1 MSSDTDATAT
11 AQQRTTRVAQGLA
24 ASPVQGAHT
33 APQAPPAATASL
45 LPPAAAPAPLSTP
58 YVDAL
63 LVLQKS
69 DLARLAEKPELAQG
83 LRLLFVDPGLLDEAA
98 VRGLRDT
105 VFRRLAP
112 DPDFQA
118 RAATEAMTLATLVD
132 LRLTALRA
140 ALWQAPGAAPSLHG
154 WDVGLFF
161 LALQR
166 ALVARQI
173 GAQIEATFP
182 ERRIGVLR
190 PCVVQQMYF
199 DSFVSTDLVAQDPT
213 RFAVLDSYEQTRWHR
228 ADAYDT
234 VFDAAAVRTA
244 MAGGRVSAITHV
256 PTCFYDRAWLAGE
269 VSRAHAFTLDLPS
282 PFWDVPLHRGA
293 ALLRPLPS
301 LADTDLAP
309 GTAAAYRYAEAA
321 APVLLDCLGHLLP
334 HPQARAQQVQAW
346 SQRCRWQAL
355 NFVALQQALLNAPPQ
370 APHLRPDFLL
380 SDQDTGLNGP
390 LFSVADALGSAIT
403 VVPHSGHPSML
414 LPHARRVVAVERAGY
429 GCRPRSVL
437 GQTVAVRAVRF
448 GQHVKR
454 RDHSRVKTLC
464 LLLNSMQTE
473 GLSHV
478 DAHALAAF
486 YRPLAALCEGAGVEL
501 ILRPKPGAPALS
513 VLSSALGVAP
523 ARLVQHVTQPLDQL
537 AESTQLCIAY
547 GEPTTGVAPFLDGG
561 CLVLQVNEQRW
572 PSDYTVCLPLLH
584 DGVIPLLD
592 HAQALQRVQALLA
605 DPARFKAD
613 TRQQNDAF
621 RVRCR
626 EAHDHVFDAARS
638 EAPHLNPATTPIPR
652 L

>member
-11 AQQRTTRVAQGLA
+11 ALQRVMRSA
-24 ASPVQGAHT
+24 ALPS
-33 APQAPPAATASL
+33 AATDASSADSTTSAE
-45 LPPAAAPAPLSTP
+45 AAAPVAAPGPGASP
-58 YVDAL
+58 YVEAL

-69 DLARLAEKPELAQG
+69 DLARLAEKPELAHG
-83 LRLLFVDPGLLDEAA
+83 VRLLFVDPGLLDEAA
-98 VRGLRDT
+98 VRGFRNND
-105 VFRRLAP
+105 FRRLAP

-118 RAATEAMTLATLVD
+118 RAATEALTLATLVD
-132 LRLTALRA
+132 LRLTALRK
-140 ALWQAPGAAPSLHG
+140 ALWLGPGAAPSLHG

-173 GAQIEATFP
+173 GAQIAADFP

-190 PCVVQQMYF
+190 PIVVQQMYF

-213 RFAVLDSYEQTRWHR
+213 RFAVLDSYQQTRWHR

-234 VFDAAAVRTA
+234 VFDAAALRTA
-244 MAGGRVSAITHV
+244 LAGGQVSAITHV
-256 PTCFYDRAWLAGE
+256 PTCFYDRAWLAAE
-269 VSRAHAFTLDLPS
+269 VSRAHPYTLDLPS

-293 ALLRPLPS
+293 ALLQTL
-301 LADTDLAP
+301 TD
-309 GTAAAYRYAEAA
+309 GHEVTDAAAAAGAAAAQRYGEAA
-321 APVLLDCLGHLLP
+321 AQVLQDTLSVLLP
-334 HPQARAQQVQAW
+334 QPQARTQQLQAW
-346 SQRCRWQAL
+346 AQRCRWQAL
-355 NFVALQQALLNAPPQ
+355 NFLALQRALVPTVNTR
-370 APHLRPDFLL
+370 PHFLL

-403 VVPHSGHPSML
+403 VVPHSGHASML

-437 GQTVAVRAVRF
+437 GQSVAVRAVRF
-448 GQHVKR
+448 GQ
-454 RDHSRVKTLC
+454 RVKQREHARIETVC

-486 YRPLAALCEGAGVEL
+486 YRPLATLCDRAGVEL

-537 AESTQLCIAY
+537 AETTQLCIAY

-561 CLVLQVNEQRW
+561 TLVLQVNEQRW
-572 PSDYTVCLPLLH
+572 PTDYTVCLPLVH
-584 DGVIPLLD
+584 DGVIPLLN
-592 HAQALQRVQALLA
+592 HADALRCVQSLLA
-605 DPARFKAD
+605 DAARFKAD
-613 TRQQNDAF
+613 TRRQNDAF
-621 RVRCR
+621 RMRCR
-626 EAHDHVFDAARS
+626 AAHDHVFETPRPIQAAT
-638 EAPHLNPATTPIPR
+638 AA
-652 L
+652 

>member
-11 AQQRTTRVAQGLA
+11 AQQRETR
-24 ASPVQGAHT
+24 
-33 APQAPPAATASL
+33 
-45 LPPAAAPAPLSTP
+45 PAAASAVAAPVALPVPTP

-69 DLARLAEKPELAQG
+69 DLARLAEKPALAQG

-98 VRGLRDT
+98 VRGLRSTD
-105 VFRRLAP
+105 FRRLAP

-132 LRLTALRA
+132 LRLTALRK
-140 ALWQAPGAAPSLHG
+140 ALWLGAGLPPSLHG
-154 WDVGLFF
+154 WDVGVFF

-173 GAQIEATFP
+173 GAQIAADFP

-190 PCVVQQMYF
+190 PSVVQQMYF

-213 RFAVLDSYEQTRWHR
+213 RFAVLDSYENTRWHR
-228 ADAYDT
+228 ADAYDA
-234 VFDAAAVRTA
+234 VFDAAAVRAA
-244 MAGGRVSAITHV
+244 MAGGRVTAITHV

-293 ALLRPLPS
+293 PLLRPLSEP
-301 LADTDLAP
+301 ADSGAAAAN
-309 GTAAAYRYAEAA
+309 TAAQRYSEAA
-321 APVLLDCLGHLLP
+321 AQVLQDTLVHLLP
-334 HPQARAQQVQAW
+334 HPQARTQQVQAW
-346 SQRCRWQAL
+346 AQRCRWQAL
-355 NFVALQQALLNAPPQ
+355 NFLALQQALLPRTGHTPAWC
-370 APHLRPDFLL
+370 PHFLL

-390 LFSVADALGSAIT
+390 LFSVADALASPIT

-437 GQTVAVRAVRF
+437 GQSVAVRAVRF
-448 GQHVKR
+448 GQNLKR
-454 RDHSRVKTLC
+454 REHARIQTIC

-486 YRPLAALCEGAGVEL
+486 YRPLAALCENAGVDL

-537 AESTQLCIAY
+537 AETAQLCVAY

-561 CLVLQVNEQRW
+561 SLVLQVNEQRW
-572 PSDYTVCLPLLH
+572 PCDYTVCLPLVQ
-584 DGVIPLLD
+584 DGVIPLLNHED
-592 HAQALQRVQALLA
+592 ALQRVQQLLA

-613 TRQQNDAF
+613 TRRQNDAF

-626 EAHDHVFDAARS
+626 AAHEHVFDAAGPGPV
-638 EAPHLNPATTPIPR
+638 AHPHPISTPIPHS
-652 L
+652 LEQH